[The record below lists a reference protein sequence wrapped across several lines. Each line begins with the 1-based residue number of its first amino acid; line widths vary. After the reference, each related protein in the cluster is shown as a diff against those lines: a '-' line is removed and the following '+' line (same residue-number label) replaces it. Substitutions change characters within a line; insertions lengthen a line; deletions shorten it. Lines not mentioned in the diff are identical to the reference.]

1 MPKVYMFPNPRFG
14 FPTKA
19 GVPEKSVYL
28 ADPLVAEEGGVKAVV
43 GAAAKTIAAR
53 SAGRLATVKAS
64 STRSEGPQG
73 SRIKLEEGFLD
84 WYVIL
89 DDERSDFAAAKI
101 EKDHGILKGSTPSG
115 ERRLAH
121 DVDFAKEKLNKVPK
135 GVEVNL
141 DPL

>member
-1 MPKVYMFPNPRFG
+1 MFLFLLFFFQAEDGIRDG
-14 FPTKA
+14 HVT
-19 GVPEKSVYL
+19 GVQTCALPIS
-28 ADPLVAEEGGVKAVV
+28 
-43 GAAAKTIAAR
+43 
-53 SAGRLATVKAS
+53 
-64 STRSEGPQG
+64 RSEGPQG

>member
-1 MPKVYMFPNPRFG
+1 
-14 FPTKA
+14 
-19 GVPEKSVYL
+19 
-28 ADPLVAEEGGVKAVV
+28 LVAEEDGVKAFV
-43 GAAAKTIAAR
+43 GSDARCRAAR

-73 SRIKLEEGFLD
+73 SRSKLEEGFLD

-121 DVDFAKEKLNKVPK
+121 DVDFAKEKLNKRSEEHTSELQSRFDLVCRLLLEK
-135 GVEVNL
+135 KKTK
-141 DPL
+141 